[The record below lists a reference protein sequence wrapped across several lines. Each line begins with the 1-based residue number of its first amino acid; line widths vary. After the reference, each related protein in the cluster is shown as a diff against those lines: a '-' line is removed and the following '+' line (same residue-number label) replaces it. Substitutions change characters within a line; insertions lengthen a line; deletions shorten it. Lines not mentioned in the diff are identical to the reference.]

1 MAAVVASKVKRKRQ
15 LALEGKN
22 PNEKTLAESQLIQ
35 RRQATASK
43 EAAEKRKA
51 AQYYRQVE
59 LLPREKQ
66 PLLHA
71 FYCIIWPL
79 LGFFYIMYYTFMYT
93 YLHELCT
100 FLL

>member
-59 LLPREKQ
+59 LLPREKNN
-66 PLLHA
+66 L
-71 FYCIIWPL
+71 YCML
-79 LGFFYIMYYTFMYT
+79 FTVSYGLF
-93 YLHELCT
+93 
-100 FLL
+100 

>member
-59 LLPREKQ
+59 LLPREK
-66 PLLHA
+66 
-71 FYCIIWPL
+71 IKT
-79 LGFFYIMYYTFMYT
+79 TFT
-93 YLHELCT
+93 AC
-100 FLL
+100 FLLYHMASYWLFLLNVL